1 MNADWKVNS
10 APTALAEQ
18 LLAPAGWRLLVPGL
32 PHYFWGQ
39 HDQAVVFFGFHLA
52 ATAIGLFAWGTWLSL
67 LMLSF
72 AFAAH
77 SFSAADAIKQAA
89 FPKFGPMVP
98 VFTAALGLG
107 AICYAPV
114 MILGSMFAWP
124 VVADHRP
131 REGYWVNRW
140 AYRGWFGPRHG
151 ETIWLQATQGVRPRL
166 ARVLANEGQR
176 VRWSENQLEV
186 DNRPSPLSLLH
197 LSGYSHALDL
207 IVPDR
212 HVMVSFHDD
221 LTEPH
226 GATAG
231 WEIIA
236 HEEIRGR
243 AWALS
248 YPVANRQLLR

>member
-1 MNADWKVNS
+1 MNADRPASV
-10 APTALAEQ
+10 APLGSMDQ
-18 LLAPAGWRLLVPGL
+18 LPAPAGWRVLVPGL
-32 PHYFWGQ
+32 PHYHWGR

-52 ATAIGLFAWGTWLSL
+52 ATSIGLFAWGTWLSL

-77 SFSAADAIKQAA
+77 AVSAADAIKQAS
-89 FPKFGPMVP
+89 FPQFRPMVP
-98 VFTAALGLG
+98 LLAAAVGLG
-107 AICYAPV
+107 AVCYAPL
-114 MILGSMFAWP
+114 MIVGSMFAWP

-140 AYRGWFGPRHG
+140 AYRGALGPRHG
-151 ETIWLQATQGVRPRL
+151 ETIWLRATHQVRPRL
-166 ARVLANEGQR
+166 ARVLAHEGQR

-186 DNRPSPLSLLH
+186 DDLPSSLSLLD

-221 LTEPH
+221 LAEPH
-226 GATAG
+226 ADTAG

-236 HEEIRGR
+236 HEDIHGR
-243 AWALS
+243 AWARS
-248 YPVANRQLLR
+248 YPVWDRQFLR